1 MRDCGMMRTM
11 RGALL
16 LLAAVAACGGRGRL
30 NLLER
35 EKLRFKAE
43 NETIR
48 VEDLQA
54 RYDEQKRKAD
64 ALSREVLALQQRRD
78 RLYGE
83 YDVARGEIVRLEK
96 DSAAAA
102 ERRAA
107 LQKSLEELQAEVR
120 DLQAKL
126 GKEQEVAAG
135 LEQQLEELRRRNA
148 ALAKAQE
155 SGGPDNPG

>member
-1 MRDCGMMRTM
+1 MMRTV
-11 RGALL
+11 RWVLL
-16 LLAAVAACGGRGRL
+16 LLAVLAACGGRGRL

-35 EKLRFKAE
+35 ERLRFKAE

-64 ALSREVLALQQRRD
+64 ALSLEVLALQQRRD

-83 YDVARGEIVRLEK
+83 YDLARGEVARLER
-96 DSAAAA
+96 DGAAAA

-107 LQKSLEELQAEVR
+107 LQKSLEELQAEVH

-126 GKEQEVAAG
+126 EKEQEVAAG
-135 LEQQLEELRRRNA
+135 LEQKLEEARRRNA
-148 ALAKAQE
+148 ALAAAEK